1 MERTHEQELEALKEK
16 RKNNVVQGTIAVIVC
31 AIVGLAKVGEVVA
44 RKALE
49 D

>member
-1 MERTHEQELEALKEK
+1 MERTHEQELEVLKEK
-16 RKNNVVQGTIAVIVC
+16 RRNNVVQGTVVVIVC
-31 AIVGLAKVGEVVA
+31 AIIGLAKVGEVVA